1 MTRPAGLRTGSPR
14 GTADPA
20 PAIALLRL
28 YAYTNQKSY
37 HENAEATLEVFAG
50 MAEQYGMFAGTY
62 GIAAALFSLPHTQI
76 VIVEKNVND
85 AAADQLYSAACA
97 GFALNKSVIRLP
109 ASSAVA
115 QPTVSANW

>member
-1 MTRPAGLRTGSPR
+1 
-14 GTADPA
+14 
-20 PAIALLRL
+20 
-28 YAYTNQKSY
+28 
-37 HENAEATLEVFAG
+37 
-50 MAEQYGMFAGTY
+50 MFAGTY

-76 VIVEKNVND
+76 VIVEKDVND

-115 QPTVSANW
+115 QNLPPALAEAIPNLPAVKAGNTAAIICSNFACQPPIIDAAELKKAIG